1 MDFSKRSGSELGE
14 SRDRSSESH
23 VLIIG
28 NDRHSVGSLEQ
39 QLTSLRCSFDHA
51 AGSADALRQLRAT
64 PYAVV
69 LTDPETSIHE
79 DLALVDEIWRL
90 RPGVRV
96 IVLAPS
102 GTPEDLIAALRRRVF
117 LCQCA
122 PFDVKDIAR
131 YTVSAIKA
139 DNSNIGIEVLSADRS
154 WISVRMNC
162 DLMNADRLTAFFKQ
176 FQMTLPER
184 PPEEMMVAFEEILNN
199 AIEHGAQNDPSK
211 LLEVAAVRTAR
222 AFVFY
227 ISDPGKGFRPDA
239 IPHAAI
245 SYSPDEPTRHIEVR
259 NRAGMRLGG
268 YGILVASG
276 IVDELIYSEVGNEVL
291 LIKHMGGPER
301 RRSNSEES
309 WISSG
314 DNDLLEC

>member
-1 MDFSKRSGSELGE
+1 MDSSEKSEPGKG
-14 SRDRSSESH
+14 RDRSESR
-23 VLIIG
+23 VLLIG
-28 NDRHSVGSLEQ
+28 DDRHSEGSLEQ
-39 QLTSLRCSFDHA
+39 QLTNLHCSFDHA
-51 AGSADALRQLRAT
+51 AGSADALRQLRES

-69 LTDPETSIHE
+69 VSDPDTSIRE
-79 DLALVDEIWRL
+79 DLALLDEIWRL

-96 IVLAPS
+96 IVLAPD
-102 GTPEDLIAALRRRVF
+102 GTPEDLIAALRCRVF

-122 PFDVKDIAR
+122 PFDLKEIAR
-131 YTVSAIKA
+131 YAVNAIKA
-139 DNSNIGIEVLSADRS
+139 DNSLSGIEVLSADRN

-162 DLMNADRLTAFFKQ
+162 DLLNADRLTAFFTQ

-211 LLEVAAVRTAR
+211 VLQVAAVRTER
-222 AFVFY
+222 TFVFY

-259 NRAGMRLGG
+259 NKAGMRLGG

-301 RRSNSEES
+301 RKSTSEES
-309 WISSG
+309 WIPNRG
-314 DNDLLEC
+314 NDLLEC

>member
-1 MDFSKRSGSELGE
+1 MDLSKKSELSE
-14 SRDRSSESH
+14 SPNPSSESR
-23 VLIIG
+23 VLLIG
-28 NDRHSVGSLEQ
+28 DDRHFRGSLEQ
-39 QLTSLRCSFDHA
+39 QLMSLHCSCAHA
-51 AGSADALRQLRAT
+51 AGSADALRKLRDS

-69 LTDPETSIHE
+69 LTDPDTSIHE

-102 GTPEDLIAALRRRVF
+102 GTPEDIIGALRRRVY

-122 PFDVKDIAR
+122 PFDVKEIAR
-131 YTVSAIKA
+131 HAVSAIKA
-139 DNSNIGIEVLSADRS
+139 DNFDDGIEVLSADRD

-162 DLMNADRLTAFFKQ
+162 DMLNASRLTAFFKQ

-184 PPEEMMVAFEEILNN
+184 PPEEMMVAFEEILHN

-211 LLEVAAVRTAR
+211 LMQVAAVRTAR
-222 AFVFY
+222 TFVFY
-227 ISDPGKGFRPDA
+227 ISDPGKGFRANA
-239 IPHAAI
+239 IPHA
-245 SYSPDEPTRHIEVR
+245 YSADEPTRHIEVR
-259 NRAGMRLGG
+259 NKAGMRLGG

-291 LIKHMGGPER
+291 LIKHMGEVER
-301 RRSNSEES
+301 RKSSSEES
-309 WISSG
+309 WIPSIG
-314 DNDLLEC
+314 NDLLEH

>member
-1 MDFSKRSGSELGE
+1 MDLSEKPELVE
-14 SRDRSSESH
+14 SRDRSSESR
-23 VLIIG
+23 VLLIG
-28 NDRHSVGSLEQ
+28 YDPHSEGSLEQ
-39 QLTSLRCSFDHA
+39 QLTSLHCSFAHA
-51 AGSADALRQLRAT
+51 AGSADALRQLRDT

-69 LTDPETSIHE
+69 LTDPDTSIQE

-90 RPGVRV
+90 RPSVRM
-96 IVLAPS
+96 ILLAPS

-122 PFDVKDIAR
+122 PFDVKEIAR
-131 YTVSAIKA
+131 YVMIAIKA
-139 DNSNIGIEVLSADRS
+139 DTSHVGIEVLSADRS

-162 DLMNADRLTAFFKQ
+162 DLLNADRLTAFFKQ

-199 AIEHGAQNDPSK
+199 AIEHGAQNDPTK

-227 ISDPGKGFRPDA
+227 ISDPGKGFRPDD

-245 SYSPDEPTRHIEVR
+245 SYLPDEPTRHIEVR

-301 RRSNSEES
+301 RRTSSEES
-309 WISSG
+309 WIPSRE
-314 DNDLLEC
+314 NDLLEH

>member
-1 MDFSKRSGSELGE
+1 MDLSVKSELSE
-14 SRDRSSESH
+14 SRDRSTESR
-23 VLIIG
+23 VLLIG
-28 NDRHSVGSLEQ
+28 HDGHAKEGLEE
-39 QLTSLRCSFDHA
+39 QLTSLQCSFTHA
-51 AGSADALRQLRAT
+51 AGSADALRQLRGT

-69 LTDPETSIHE
+69 VTDPDTSIHE
-79 DLALVDEIWRL
+79 DLALVEEIRHL

-102 GTPEDLIAALRRRVF
+102 GTPEELIAALRQHVF

-122 PFDVKDIAR
+122 PFNTKEIAR
-131 YTVSAIKA
+131 YTVSAIEA
-139 DNSNIGIEVLSADRS
+139 EDSSSGIDVVSAERD

-162 DLMNADRLTAFFKQ
+162 DLLNADRLTSFFKQ

-184 PPEEMMVAFEEILNN
+184 PPEEMMIAFEEILNN

-211 LLEVAAVRTAR
+211 LMEVAAVRTAR

-245 SYSPDEPTRHIEVR
+245 SYSPDDPTRHIEVR
-259 NRAGMRLGG
+259 NKLGMRLGG
-268 YGILVASG
+268 YGILLASG

-291 LIKHMGGPER
+291 LIKHMAGPEV
-301 RRSNSEES
+301 RRSSFEDP
-309 WISSG
+309 WIPSKG
-314 DNDLLEC
+314 KDFLEC